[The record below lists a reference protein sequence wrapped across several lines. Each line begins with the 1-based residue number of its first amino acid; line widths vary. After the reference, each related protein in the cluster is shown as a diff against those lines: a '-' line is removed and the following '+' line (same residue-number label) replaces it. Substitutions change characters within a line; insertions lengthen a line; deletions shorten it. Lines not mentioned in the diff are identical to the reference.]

1 MRASRQFDAATAH
14 VTGKLEQY
22 GLDEVR
28 ILRFPADGQTMFGT
42 QKSRPAW
49 NASFAELWE
58 VGRAWKGGPHW
69 RRGNPSAWFDGNS
82 D

>member
-58 VGRAWKGGPHW
+58 VGRVEGRPALAARESIGVV
-69 RRGNPSAWFDGNS
+69 RRQL
-82 D
+82 